1 MKKISGGVCAAKG
14 FTAAGIHAGVK
25 AGSSPDKNDLALI
38 LSDCECAAAATFT
51 NNRVKAA
58 PVYTTMNH
66 LENGILHGIIVNSGN
81 ANACA
86 PNGPE
91 HAEAMCAAAAAVTG
105 RQAEDF
111 AVAST
116 GVIGVELNIKA
127 IQDSV
132 PALASALSIGGSQSA
147 AEAIMTTDTVMKEI
161 AVETT
166 IGGKIVRLGAI
177 CKGAGMICPNMGTML
192 CFITSDCAITSDMLT
207 AALHEVVPRTF
218 NRVTVDGD
226 TSTND
231 ACMVLCN
238 GSAGNPLIDWKDDNY
253 NIFKDAL
260 MYVCTY
266 MARAIAADGE
276 GASHLLTCTVSGS
289 RSEEGREA
297 RTAGRSGDA
306 PRRSGSE
313 NPQAG
318 GAGRPNSNRRG
329 RGDNRPD
336 RPQGSAS
343 REERPN
349 TRNNG
354 QPGGPQQRRQP
365 RPTQPDGQA
374 PRGEEQQRRSR
385 GRGRRP
391 DGPNPNDNNINPNG
405 GNRPNRVPANT
416 GNNNGNRNGTPA
428 DGGDNAGN
436 GPRTNGGNNNG
447 NDRNGGNSPAE

>member
-25 AGSSPDKNDLALI
+25 AGSSPEKNDLALI

-91 HAEAMCAAAAAVTG
+91 HAEAMCAAVAAVTG

-132 PALASALSIGGSQSA
+132 PALASALSIGGSNAA

-161 AVETT
+161 AIETT

-192 CFITSDCAITSDMLT
+192 CFITSDCAITSDMLFS
-207 AALHEVVPRTF
+207 ALHEVVPRTF

-231 ACMVLCN
+231 ACVVLCN
-238 GSAGNPLIDWKDDNY
+238 GNAGNPLIDWKDDNY

-289 RSEEGREA
+289 RSEEAAERLAKAVVGSNLVGADANWGRVLCA
-297 RTAGRSGDA
+297 MGYSRA
-306 PRRSGSE
+306 PF
-313 NPQAG
+313 
-318 GAGRPNSNRRG
+318 
-329 RGDNRPD
+329 RPD
-336 RPQGSAS
+336 RVDASFYSSAGRIQVCKDGSAVEFDEDLAKKILS
-343 REERPN
+343 EEEVSIIINVNEGDCTATCWGCDLTYDYVRI
-349 TRNNG
+349 NG
-354 QPGGPQQRRQP
+354 
-365 RPTQPDGQA
+365 DY
-374 PRGEEQQRRSR
+374 
-385 GRGRRP
+385 
-391 DGPNPNDNNINPNG
+391 
-405 GNRPNRVPANT
+405 
-416 GNNNGNRNGTPA
+416 
-428 DGGDNAGN
+428 
-436 GPRTNGGNNNG
+436 RT
-447 NDRNGGNSPAE
+447 

>member
-289 RSEEGREA
+289 RSEEAAERLAKAVVGSMLVKAAMFGADANWGRVLCA
-297 RTAGRSGDA
+297 MGYSRA
-306 PRRSGSE
+306 PF
-313 NPQAG
+313 
-318 GAGRPNSNRRG
+318 
-329 RGDNRPD
+329 RPD
-336 RPQGSAS
+336 RGDASFYSSAGKIQVCKDGSAVEFDEDLAKKILS
-343 REERPN
+343 EHEVSIIINVNEGDYTATCWGCDLTYDYVRI
-349 TRNNG
+349 NG
-354 QPGGPQQRRQP
+354 
-365 RPTQPDGQA
+365 DY
-374 PRGEEQQRRSR
+374 
-385 GRGRRP
+385 
-391 DGPNPNDNNINPNG
+391 
-405 GNRPNRVPANT
+405 
-416 GNNNGNRNGTPA
+416 
-428 DGGDNAGN
+428 
-436 GPRTNGGNNNG
+436 RT
-447 NDRNGGNSPAE
+447 

>member
-91 HAEAMCAAAAAVTG
+91 HAEAMCAAVAAVTG

-132 PALASALSIGGSQSA
+132 PALASALSIGGSNAA

-161 AVETT
+161 AIETT

-192 CFITSDCAITSDMLT
+192 CFITSDCAITSDMLFS
-207 AALHEVVPRTF
+207 ALHEVVPRTF

-289 RSEEGREA
+289 RSEEAAERLAKAVVGSMLVKAAMFGADANWGRVLCA
-297 RTAGRSGDA
+297 MGYSRA
-306 PRRSGSE
+306 PF
-313 NPQAG
+313 
-318 GAGRPNSNRRG
+318 
-329 RGDNRPD
+329 RPD
-336 RPQGSAS
+336 RVDASFYSSAGRIQVCKDGSAVEFDEDLAKKILS
-343 REERPN
+343 EEEVSIIINVNEGDCTATCWGCDLTYDYVRI
-349 TRNNG
+349 NG
-354 QPGGPQQRRQP
+354 
-365 RPTQPDGQA
+365 DY
-374 PRGEEQQRRSR
+374 
-385 GRGRRP
+385 
-391 DGPNPNDNNINPNG
+391 
-405 GNRPNRVPANT
+405 
-416 GNNNGNRNGTPA
+416 
-428 DGGDNAGN
+428 
-436 GPRTNGGNNNG
+436 RT
-447 NDRNGGNSPAE
+447 

>member
-177 CKGAGMICPNMGTML
+177 CKGAGMIRPNMGTML

-289 RSEEGREA
+289 RSEEAAERLAKAVVGSMLVKAAMFGADANWGRVLCA
-297 RTAGRSGDA
+297 MGYSRA
-306 PRRSGSE
+306 PF
-313 NPQAG
+313 
-318 GAGRPNSNRRG
+318 
-329 RGDNRPD
+329 RPD
-336 RPQGSAS
+336 RVDASFYSSAGKIQVCKDGSAVEFDEDLAKKILS
-343 REERPN
+343 EHEVSIIINVNEGDYTATCWGCDLTYDYVRI
-349 TRNNG
+349 NG
-354 QPGGPQQRRQP
+354 
-365 RPTQPDGQA
+365 DY
-374 PRGEEQQRRSR
+374 
-385 GRGRRP
+385 
-391 DGPNPNDNNINPNG
+391 
-405 GNRPNRVPANT
+405 
-416 GNNNGNRNGTPA
+416 
-428 DGGDNAGN
+428 
-436 GPRTNGGNNNG
+436 RT
-447 NDRNGGNSPAE
+447 

>member
-25 AGSSPDKNDLALI
+25 AGSNPEKNDLALI

-91 HAEAMCAAAAAVTG
+91 HAEAMCAAVAAVTG

-132 PALASALSIGGSQSA
+132 PALASALSIGGSNAA

-161 AVETT
+161 AIETT

-192 CFITSDCAITSDMLT
+192 CFITSDCAITSDMLFS
-207 AALHEVVPRTF
+207 ALHEVVPRTF

-231 ACMVLCN
+231 ACVVLCN

-260 MYVCTY
+260 MYVCTDTWPVPSPPT
-266 MARAIAADGE
+266 AKAPATCSPAPSAAPAAKRRQNVWPRPWSAPTWSRPLCSAQTPT
-276 GASHLLTCTVSGS
+276 GAVSCALWATPERPSVPTGWTPPSTPAPAAS
-289 RSEEGREA
+289 RSA
-297 RTAGRSGDA
+297 RTAPPWSLTKTW
-306 PRRSGSE
+306 PRKFCPRK
-313 NPQAG
+313 
-318 GAGRPNSNRRG
+318 R
-329 RGDNRPD
+329 
-336 RPQGSAS
+336 SAS
-343 REERPN
+343 SS
-349 TRNNG
+349 TS
-354 QPGGPQQRRQP
+354 
-365 RPTQPDGQA
+365 TKATA
-374 PRGEEQQRRSR
+374 P
-385 GRGRRP
+385 P
-391 DGPNPNDNNINPNG
+391 
-405 GNRPNRVPANT
+405 PAGAVT
-416 GNNNGNRNGTPA
+416 
-428 DGGDNAGN
+428 
-436 GPRTNGGNNNG
+436 
-447 NDRNGGNSPAE
+447 

>member
-25 AGSSPDKNDLALI
+25 AGSSPEKNDLALI

-192 CFITSDCAITSDMLT
+192 CFITSDCAITSDMLFS
-207 AALHEVVPRTF
+207 ALHEVVPRTF

-231 ACMVLCN
+231 ACVVLCN
-238 GSAGNPLIDWKDDNY
+238 GNAGNPLIDWKDDNY

-289 RSEEGREA
+289 RSEEAAERLAKAVVGSNLVKAAMFGADANWGRVLCA
-297 RTAGRSGDA
+297 MGYSRA
-306 PRRSGSE
+306 PF
-313 NPQAG
+313 
-318 GAGRPNSNRRG
+318 
-329 RGDNRPD
+329 RPD
-336 RPQGSAS
+336 RVDASFYSSAGKIQVCKDGSAVEFDEDLAKKILS
-343 REERPN
+343 EHEVSIIINVNEGDYTATCWGCDLTYDYVRI
-349 TRNNG
+349 NG
-354 QPGGPQQRRQP
+354 
-365 RPTQPDGQA
+365 DY
-374 PRGEEQQRRSR
+374 
-385 GRGRRP
+385 
-391 DGPNPNDNNINPNG
+391 
-405 GNRPNRVPANT
+405 
-416 GNNNGNRNGTPA
+416 
-428 DGGDNAGN
+428 
-436 GPRTNGGNNNG
+436 RT
-447 NDRNGGNSPAE
+447 

>member
-116 GVIGVELNIKA
+116 GVIDVELNIKA

-289 RSEEGREA
+289 RSEEAAERLAKAVVGSMLVKAAMFGADANWGRVLCA
-297 RTAGRSGDA
+297 MGYSRA
-306 PRRSGSE
+306 PF
-313 NPQAG
+313 
-318 GAGRPNSNRRG
+318 
-329 RGDNRPD
+329 RPD
-336 RPQGSAS
+336 RVDASFYSSAGKIQVCKDGSAVEFDENLAKKILS
-343 REERPN
+343 EHEVSIIINVNEGDYTATCWGCDLTYDYVRI
-349 TRNNG
+349 NG
-354 QPGGPQQRRQP
+354 
-365 RPTQPDGQA
+365 DY
-374 PRGEEQQRRSR
+374 
-385 GRGRRP
+385 
-391 DGPNPNDNNINPNG
+391 
-405 GNRPNRVPANT
+405 
-416 GNNNGNRNGTPA
+416 
-428 DGGDNAGN
+428 
-436 GPRTNGGNNNG
+436 RT
-447 NDRNGGNSPAE
+447 

>member
-25 AGSSPDKNDLALI
+25 AGSSPEKNDLALI

-91 HAEAMCAAAAAVTG
+91 HAEAMCAAVAAVTG

-132 PALASALSIGGSQSA
+132 PALASALSIGGSNAA

-161 AVETT
+161 AIETT

-192 CFITSDCAITSDMLT
+192 CFITSDCAITSDMLFS
-207 AALHEVVPRTF
+207 ALHEVVPRTF

-231 ACMVLCN
+231 ACVVLCN
-238 GSAGNPLIDWKDDNY
+238 GNAGNPLIDWKDDNY

-289 RSEEGREA
+289 RSEEAAERLAKVVVGSNLVKAAMFGADANWGRVLCA
-297 RTAGRSGDA
+297 MGYSRA
-306 PRRSGSE
+306 PF
-313 NPQAG
+313 
-318 GAGRPNSNRRG
+318 
-329 RGDNRPD
+329 RPD
-336 RPQGSAS
+336 RVDASFYSSAGRIQVCKDGSAVEFDEDLAKKILS
-343 REERPN
+343 EEEVSIIINVNEGDCTATCWGCDLTYDYVRI
-349 TRNNG
+349 NG
-354 QPGGPQQRRQP
+354 
-365 RPTQPDGQA
+365 DY
-374 PRGEEQQRRSR
+374 
-385 GRGRRP
+385 
-391 DGPNPNDNNINPNG
+391 
-405 GNRPNRVPANT
+405 
-416 GNNNGNRNGTPA
+416 
-428 DGGDNAGN
+428 
-436 GPRTNGGNNNG
+436 RT
-447 NDRNGGNSPAE
+447 

>member
-132 PALASALSIGGSQSA
+132 PALASALSIGGSESA
-147 AEAIMTTDTVMKEI
+147 AEAIITTDTVMKEI

-289 RSEEGREA
+289 RSEEAAERLAKAVVGSMLVKAAMFGADANWGRVLCA
-297 RTAGRSGDA
+297 MGYSRA
-306 PRRSGSE
+306 PF
-313 NPQAG
+313 
-318 GAGRPNSNRRG
+318 
-329 RGDNRPD
+329 RPD
-336 RPQGSAS
+336 RVDASFYSSAGKIQVCKDGSAVEFDEDLAKKILS
-343 REERPN
+343 EHEVSIIINVNEGDYTATCWGCDLTYDYVRI
-349 TRNNG
+349 NG
-354 QPGGPQQRRQP
+354 
-365 RPTQPDGQA
+365 DY
-374 PRGEEQQRRSR
+374 
-385 GRGRRP
+385 
-391 DGPNPNDNNINPNG
+391 
-405 GNRPNRVPANT
+405 
-416 GNNNGNRNGTPA
+416 
-428 DGGDNAGN
+428 
-436 GPRTNGGNNNG
+436 RT
-447 NDRNGGNSPAE
+447 

>member
-91 HAEAMCAAAAAVTG
+91 HAEAMCAAVAAVTG

-132 PALASALSIGGSQSA
+132 PALASALSIGGSNAA

-192 CFITSDCAITSDMLT
+192 CFITSDCAITSDMLFS
-207 AALHEVVPRTF
+207 ALHEVGPRTF

-231 ACMVLCN
+231 ACVVLCN

-289 RSEEGREA
+289 RSEEAAERLAKAVVGSNLVKAAMFGADANWGRVLCA
-297 RTAGRSGDA
+297 MGYSKA
-306 PRRSGSE
+306 PFRPEFVDVKFASAVGE
-313 NPQAG
+313 ILVCQQ
-318 GAGRPNSNRRG
+318 GAGVDFDEEAAKSILSQDEVIIQVDLHEGEHEATCWGCDLTYDYVRIN
-329 RGDNRPD
+329 GDY
-336 RPQGSAS
+336 
-343 REERPN
+343 
-349 TRNNG
+349 
-354 QPGGPQQRRQP
+354 
-365 RPTQPDGQA
+365 
-374 PRGEEQQRRSR
+374 
-385 GRGRRP
+385 
-391 DGPNPNDNNINPNG
+391 
-405 GNRPNRVPANT
+405 
-416 GNNNGNRNGTPA
+416 
-428 DGGDNAGN
+428 
-436 GPRTNGGNNNG
+436 RT
-447 NDRNGGNSPAE
+447 

>member
-238 GSAGNPLIDWKDDNY
+238 GSAGNPLIDWKYDNY

-289 RSEEGREA
+289 RSEEAAERLAKAVVGSMLVKAAMFGADANWGRVLCA
-297 RTAGRSGDA
+297 MGYSRA
-306 PRRSGSE
+306 PF
-313 NPQAG
+313 
-318 GAGRPNSNRRG
+318 
-329 RGDNRPD
+329 RPD
-336 RPQGSAS
+336 RVDASFYSSAGKIQVCKDGSAVEFDEDLAKKILS
-343 REERPN
+343 EHEVSIIINVNEGDYTATCWGCDLTYDYVRI
-349 TRNNG
+349 NG
-354 QPGGPQQRRQP
+354 
-365 RPTQPDGQA
+365 DY
-374 PRGEEQQRRSR
+374 
-385 GRGRRP
+385 
-391 DGPNPNDNNINPNG
+391 
-405 GNRPNRVPANT
+405 
-416 GNNNGNRNGTPA
+416 
-428 DGGDNAGN
+428 
-436 GPRTNGGNNNG
+436 RT
-447 NDRNGGNSPAE
+447 

>member
-25 AGSSPDKNDLALI
+25 AGSSPEKNDLALI

-289 RSEEGREA
+289 RSEEAAERLAKAVVGSMLVKAAMFGADANWGRVLCA
-297 RTAGRSGDA
+297 MGYSRA
-306 PRRSGSE
+306 PF
-313 NPQAG
+313 
-318 GAGRPNSNRRG
+318 
-329 RGDNRPD
+329 RPD
-336 RPQGSAS
+336 RVDASFYSSAGKIQVCKDGSAVEFDEDLAKKILS
-343 REERPN
+343 EHEVSIIINVNEGDYTAPCWGCDLTYDYVRI
-349 TRNNG
+349 NG
-354 QPGGPQQRRQP
+354 
-365 RPTQPDGQA
+365 DY
-374 PRGEEQQRRSR
+374 
-385 GRGRRP
+385 
-391 DGPNPNDNNINPNG
+391 
-405 GNRPNRVPANT
+405 
-416 GNNNGNRNGTPA
+416 
-428 DGGDNAGN
+428 
-436 GPRTNGGNNNG
+436 RT
-447 NDRNGGNSPAE
+447 

>member
-147 AEAIMTTDTVMKEI
+147 AEAIMTTDTVRKEI

-289 RSEEGREA
+289 RSEEAAERLAKAVVGSMLVKAAMFGADANWGRVLCA
-297 RTAGRSGDA
+297 MGYSRA
-306 PRRSGSE
+306 PF
-313 NPQAG
+313 
-318 GAGRPNSNRRG
+318 
-329 RGDNRPD
+329 RPD
-336 RPQGSAS
+336 RVDASFYSSAGKIQVCKDGSAVEFDEDLAKKILS
-343 REERPN
+343 EHEVSIIINVNEGDYTATCWGCDLTYDYVRI
-349 TRNNG
+349 NG
-354 QPGGPQQRRQP
+354 
-365 RPTQPDGQA
+365 DY
-374 PRGEEQQRRSR
+374 
-385 GRGRRP
+385 
-391 DGPNPNDNNINPNG
+391 
-405 GNRPNRVPANT
+405 
-416 GNNNGNRNGTPA
+416 
-428 DGGDNAGN
+428 
-436 GPRTNGGNNNG
+436 RT
-447 NDRNGGNSPAE
+447 

>member
-25 AGSSPDKNDLALI
+25 AGSSPEKNDLALI

-58 PVYTTMNH
+58 PVDTTMNH

-161 AVETT
+161 AIETT

-289 RSEEGREA
+289 RSEEAAERLAKAVVGSMLVKAAMFGADANWGRVLCA
-297 RTAGRSGDA
+297 MGYSRA
-306 PRRSGSE
+306 PF
-313 NPQAG
+313 
-318 GAGRPNSNRRG
+318 
-329 RGDNRPD
+329 RPD
-336 RPQGSAS
+336 RVDASFYSSAGKIQVCKDGSAVEFDEDLAKKILS
-343 REERPN
+343 EHEVSIIINVNEGDYTATCWGCDLTYDYVRI
-349 TRNNG
+349 NG
-354 QPGGPQQRRQP
+354 
-365 RPTQPDGQA
+365 DY
-374 PRGEEQQRRSR
+374 
-385 GRGRRP
+385 
-391 DGPNPNDNNINPNG
+391 
-405 GNRPNRVPANT
+405 
-416 GNNNGNRNGTPA
+416 
-428 DGGDNAGN
+428 
-436 GPRTNGGNNNG
+436 RT
-447 NDRNGGNSPAE
+447 

>member
-38 LSDCECAAAATFT
+38 LSDRECAAAATFT

-289 RSEEGREA
+289 RSEEAAERLAKAVVGSMLVKADMFGADANWGRVLCA
-297 RTAGRSGDA
+297 MGYSRA
-306 PRRSGSE
+306 PF
-313 NPQAG
+313 
-318 GAGRPNSNRRG
+318 
-329 RGDNRPD
+329 RPD
-336 RPQGSAS
+336 RVDASFYSSAGKIQVCKDGSAVEFDEALAKKILS
-343 REERPN
+343 EHEVSIIINVNEGDYTATCWGCDLTYDYVRI
-349 TRNNG
+349 NG
-354 QPGGPQQRRQP
+354 
-365 RPTQPDGQA
+365 DY
-374 PRGEEQQRRSR
+374 
-385 GRGRRP
+385 
-391 DGPNPNDNNINPNG
+391 
-405 GNRPNRVPANT
+405 
-416 GNNNGNRNGTPA
+416 
-428 DGGDNAGN
+428 
-436 GPRTNGGNNNG
+436 RT
-447 NDRNGGNSPAE
+447 

>member
-266 MARAIAADGE
+266 MARSIAADGE

-289 RSEEGREA
+289 RSEEAAERLAKAVVGSMLVKAAMFGADANWGRVLCA
-297 RTAGRSGDA
+297 MGYSRA
-306 PRRSGSE
+306 PF
-313 NPQAG
+313 
-318 GAGRPNSNRRG
+318 
-329 RGDNRPD
+329 RPD
-336 RPQGSAS
+336 RVDASFYSSAGKIQVCKDGSAVEFDEDLAKKILS
-343 REERPN
+343 EHEVSIIINVNEGDYTATCWGCDLTYDYVRI
-349 TRNNG
+349 NG
-354 QPGGPQQRRQP
+354 
-365 RPTQPDGQA
+365 DY
-374 PRGEEQQRRSR
+374 
-385 GRGRRP
+385 
-391 DGPNPNDNNINPNG
+391 
-405 GNRPNRVPANT
+405 
-416 GNNNGNRNGTPA
+416 
-428 DGGDNAGN
+428 
-436 GPRTNGGNNNG
+436 RT
-447 NDRNGGNSPAE
+447 